1 MRRLLALVLAFPALA
16 WASHPLITEDT
27 GVLGAGRWQLEAH
40 GERVRGTGERELAL
54 ALAYGVA
61 DAADLQLE
69 QPWARNGRTERGD
82 AVLSLKWRF
91 LERDALSMV
100 LKPELDEQ
108 GRWGASLVAGYSFSR
123 IEFLG
128 HAGYLRNRAS
138 PGERESLRHASIA
151 ALYGATEQ
159 LRLALDLSRDTNP
172 DPASR
177 TSVRDAVLGLIYA
190 PHDDVDI
197 GLGLKRTLS
206 DPRSRA
212 LLAGIKYRW

>member
-1 MRRLLALVLAFPALA
+1 M
-16 WASHPLITEDT
+16 
-27 GVLGAGRWQLEAH
+27 LGAGRWQLEAH
-40 GERVRGTGERELAL
+40 GERVRGSGERELAL
-54 ALAYGVA
+54 AIAYGWA
-61 DAADLQLE
+61 ATADLQLE

-91 LERDALSMV
+91 LERDALGMV

-128 HAGYLRNRAS
+128 HAGYLRNRES
-138 PGERESLRHASIA
+138 PGERGSLRHASIA
-151 ALYGATEQ
+151 ALYEATGQ
-159 LRLALDLSRDTNP
+159 LKLALDLSRDTDP

-177 TSVRDAVLGLIYA
+177 SSVREAVLGLIYA
-190 PHDDVDI
+190 PGEDIDI
-197 GLGLKRTLS
+197 GLGLKKTLS
-206 DPRSRA
+206 DPGERA